1 MNIDPKELEA
11 GTKIEHEHTHD
22 DALARKIATDH
33 LREDPHY
40 YSKLKAAGLEEDDEH
55 PTQKADRL
63 SKAAKTPEE
72 HQAAHDAHKAA
83 LGHQSSVT
91 PQSYRT
97 YNWKKHHTDAMEKHA
112 KAAGMK
118 EGALTPQEAGMA
130 ECGGMD
136 DGCPEDAG
144 LPVAPEAKPA
154 PVAAMVTIAAQSG
167 QSGQAPL
174 TSSGLGKGGANKPL
188 TSTNLETPPDKKVGP
203 NKVATTKTPPMAGGT
218 SITNHSDPLDHFGS
232 EMLGLCEGGSQIKKK

>member
-11 GTKIEHEHTHD
+11 GTEIEHEHTHD
-22 DALARKIATDH
+22 DALARKIASDH

-40 YSKLKAAGLEEDDEH
+40 YSKLKAAGLEEE
-55 PTQKADRL
+55 
-63 SKAAKTPEE
+63 
-72 HQAAHDAHKAA
+72 
-83 LGHQSSVT
+83 
-91 PQSYRT
+91 
-97 YNWKKHHTDAMEKHA
+97 TD
-112 KAAGMK
+112 

-154 PVAAMVTIAAQSG
+154 PVAAMVTIAAQPG